1 MIKEY
6 FIRLT
11 PDRQSKRGYCWS
23 DAAMPS
29 DKWVT
34 TIKFRISGQVYVSTF
49 NNHIGRACI
58 W

>member
-34 TIKFRISGQVYVSTF
+34 TIKFRISGQVQIIIYT
-49 NNHIGRACI
+49 NHIG
-58 W
+58 

>member
-29 DKWVT
+29 NKWVT
-34 TIKFRISGQVYVSTF
+34 TIKFRISGQVQAIPRPNRV
-49 NNHIGRACI
+49 G
-58 W
+58 

>member
-1 MIKEY
+1 MEY

-11 PDRQSKRGYCWS
+11 PDRQSKNGYCWNEN
-23 DAAMPS
+23 AINS

-34 TIKFRISGQVYVSTF
+34 TVKFRISGQVDIIHNANS
-49 NNHIGRACI
+49 IGRVFI